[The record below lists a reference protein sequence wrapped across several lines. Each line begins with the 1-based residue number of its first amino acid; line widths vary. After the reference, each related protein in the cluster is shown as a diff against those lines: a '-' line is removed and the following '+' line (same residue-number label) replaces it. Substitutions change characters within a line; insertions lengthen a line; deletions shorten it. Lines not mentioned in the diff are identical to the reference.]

1 MKDLPSALCAQL
13 STLLGAR
20 FSRAAAVR
28 DQHAGA
34 GMHFAPLPPQA
45 VATAENLEEIIA
57 IVRACAEHKVPIIP
71 YGAGT
76 SLECHVGAPR
86 GGVSID
92 LSGMKRV
99 LRVST
104 EDQDCTV
111 EPGVTRSA
119 LNEELRHTGLFF
131 PVDPGADATI
141 GGMASTRASGTTT
154 LRYGGMREN
163 VVALTVVTANGQV
176 IKTARRARKSSAGYD
191 LTHLF
196 VGSEGTLG
204 IIADVTLKLHPVPEA
219 MSAAVCAFAS
229 SRGAT
234 STVIEAI
241 QCGLPLARAE
251 YLDDAAISAVNTTFA
266 TAYAVSDALFLEFH
280 GSAEDVAAHA
290 ERARAIARENG
301 GGDFRWAVETEDRN
315 QLWKARHNAGLA
327 ALSLRPGA
335 RPWSTDVCVPISRLP
350 ECIDETKK
358 DIATLPFP
366 AVVLG
371 HIGDGNFHVILL
383 LDTTKPEETDAAKRF
398 NHALV
403 ARAIAM
409 DGTST
414 GEHGIGMGKRE
425 SLRQELG
432 GAVDLM
438 VDIKRALDPNGI
450 LNPEKIFLSAPDSDC
465 RAAPAASAR

>member
-28 DQHAGA
+28 DQHAGG
-34 GMHFAPLPPQA
+34 GMHLKPLPPQA
-45 VATAENLEEIIA
+45 VAMVESLEEIIA
-57 IVRACAEHKVPIIP
+57 VVHACAEHKAPIIP

-76 SLECHVGAPR
+76 SLECHVGAPQ

-92 LSGMKRV
+92 LSGMKRL
-99 LRVST
+99 LRVSLD
-104 EDQDCTV
+104 DQDCTV

-119 LNEELRHTGLFF
+119 LNEELRHSGLFF
-131 PVDPGADATI
+131 PVDPGADASI

-163 VVALTVVTANGQV
+163 VLALTVVTADGRV

-204 IIADVTLKLHPVPEA
+204 IIADVTLKLHPAPEA
-219 MSAAVCAFAS
+219 VSAAVCAFAS
-229 SRGAT
+229 PRGAT
-234 STVIEAI
+234 STVIESI

-251 YLDDAAISAVNTTFA
+251 YLDAAAIAAVNGAFGTD
-266 TAYAVSDALFLEFH
+266 YAVSDALFLEFH
-280 GSAEDVAAHA
+280 GSGEEVAAHA
-290 ERARAIARENG
+290 ERARVIARENG
-301 GGDFRWAVETEDRN
+301 GGDFRWAIETEARA
-315 QLWKARHNAGLA
+315 QLWKARHNAGFA

-335 RPWSTDVCVPISRLP
+335 RPWSTDVCVPISQLP
-350 ECIDETKK
+350 DCIEATKR
-358 DIATLPFP
+358 DIAALPFP
-366 AVVLG
+366 AIVLG
-371 HIGDGNFHVILL
+371 HVGDGNFHVILL
-383 LDTTKPEETDAAKRF
+383 LDPAKPEEADAAKRF
-398 NHALV
+398 NDALV

-425 SLRQELG
+425 SLRHELG
-432 GAVDLM
+432 GAVDVM
-438 VDIKRALDPNGI
+438 ADIKRALDPRGI
-450 LNPEKIFLSAPDSDC
+450 MNPEKIFLPA
-465 RAAPAASAR
+465 RAVR

>member
-1 MKDLPSALCAQL
+1 MNDLPSALCAQL
-13 STLLGAR
+13 STLMGAR
-20 FSRAAAVR
+20 FSRSAAVR

-34 GMHFAPLPPQA
+34 GMHLKAMAPQA
-45 VATAENLEEIIA
+45 VVAVANLEEIIA
-57 IVRACAEHKVPIIP
+57 VVHACAEYKVPIIP

-86 GGVSID
+86 GGVTID
-92 LSGMKRV
+92 LSAMNRM
-99 LRVST
+99 LRISL

-111 EPGVTRSA
+111 EPGVTQSA
-119 LNEELRHTGLFF
+119 LNEELRRTGLFF

-163 VVALTVVTANGQV
+163 VMALTVVTAAGQV
-176 IKTARRARKSSAGYD
+176 IKTAHRARKSSAGYD

-204 IIADVTLKLHPVPEA
+204 IIADVTLKLHPAPEA
-219 MSAAVCAFAS
+219 ASAAVCAFAS
-229 SRGAT
+229 PRGAT
-234 STVIEAI
+234 STVIESI
-241 QCGLPLARAE
+241 QSGLPLARAE
-251 YLDDAAISAVNTTFA
+251 YLDAAAIAAVNGAFGA
-266 TAYAVSDALFLEFH
+266 DYPVSDALFLEFH
-280 GSAEDVAAHA
+280 GSKEEVANHA

-301 GGDFRWAVETEDRN
+301 GGSFRWAIETEERN

-335 RPWSTDVCVPISRLP
+335 RPWSTDVCVPISQLP
-350 ECIDETKK
+350 DCIDAAKR

-366 AVVLG
+366 AVVVG

-383 LDTTKPEETDAAKRF
+383 LDPQNPDEADAAKRF
-398 NHALV
+398 NDTLV
-403 ARAIAM
+403 ARAIAA

-414 GEHGIGMGKRE
+414 GEHGIGLGKRE
-425 SLRQELG
+425 SLRHELG

-438 VDIKRALDPNGI
+438 ADIKRALDPGGI
-450 LNPEKIFLSAPDSDC
+450 MNPEKIFLPAN
-465 RAAPAASAR
+465 RRLAASTAG

>member
-1 MKDLPSALCAQL
+1 MNDLPSALCAQL
-13 STLLGAR
+13 STLLGTR
-20 FSRAAAVR
+20 FSLASAVR
-28 DQHAGA
+28 DQHAGS
-34 GMHFAPLPPQA
+34 GMHLKALPPQA
-45 VATAENLEEIIA
+45 VAMVENLEEIIA
-57 IVRACAEHKVPIIP
+57 IVHACAEHKVPIIP
-71 YGAGT
+71 YGVGT
-76 SLECHVGAPR
+76 SLECHVGAPF

-99 LRVST
+99 LRISL

-111 EPGVTRSA
+111 EPGLTRAA

-154 LRYGGMREN
+154 LSYGGMREN
-163 VVALTVVTANGQV
+163 VMALTVVTANGQV
-176 IKTARRARKSSAGYD
+176 IKTARRARKSAAGYD

-204 IIADVTLKLHPVPEA
+204 IIADVTLKLHPTPEA
-219 MSAAVCAFAS
+219 TSAAVCAFAS

-241 QCGLPLARAE
+241 QCGLPMARAE
-251 YLDDAAISAVNTTFA
+251 YLDTAAIGAVNSSFGTD
-266 TAYAVSDALFLEFH
+266 YALSDALFLEFH
-280 GSAEDVAAHA
+280 GSPDEVATHT
-290 ERARAIARENG
+290 ERARAIAEANG
-301 GGDFRWAVETEDRN
+301 GGAFRWAIEPEERN
-315 QLWKARHNAGLA
+315 RLWKARHNAGLA

-335 RPWSTDVCVPISRLP
+335 RPWSTDVCVPISQLP
-350 ECIDETKK
+350 DCIEATKA
-358 DIATLPFP
+358 DIAELPFP
-366 AVVLG
+366 AVIVG

-383 LDTTKPEETDAAKRF
+383 LDPTDAEENCAAQRF
-398 NHALV
+398 NDAV
-403 ARAIAM
+403 ITRAIQI
-409 DGTST
+409 DGTCT

-438 VDIKRALDPNGI
+438 AGIKRALYP
-450 LNPEKIFLSAPDSDC
+450 LCLMNPGKIF
-465 RAAPAASAR
+465 ASTHAS

>member
-1 MKDLPSALCAQL
+1 MNELPSALCAQI
-13 STLLGAR
+13 STLLGVR

-28 DQHAGA
+28 DQHAGG

-45 VATAENLEEIIA
+45 VALVANLEEIIA
-57 IVRACAEHKVPIIP
+57 VVQACAEHKVPIIA

-76 SLECHVGAPR
+76 SLECHTGAPR

-99 LRVST
+99 LRVSV

-119 LNEELRHTGLFF
+119 LNAELRHTGLFF

-163 VVALTVVTANGQV
+163 VVSLTVVTADGRV
-176 IKTARRARKSSAGYD
+176 IRTARRARKSSAGYD

-219 MSAAVCAFAS
+219 MSATVCAFPSA
-229 SRGAT
+229 RGAT

-251 YLDDAAISAVNTTFA
+251 YLDAAAISAVNAVFGTD
-266 TAYAVSDALFLEFH
+266 YPVSDALFLEFH
-280 GSAEDVAAHA
+280 GSAEDVAVHA

-301 GGDFRWAVETEDRN
+301 GGDFRWAAEAEERN

-335 RPWSTDVCVPISRLP
+335 RPWSTDVCVPISQLP
-350 ECIDETKK
+350 DCIDETKK
-358 DIATLPFP
+358 DIAALPFP

-383 LDTTKPEETDAAKRF
+383 LDPANPQETHAAKRF
-398 NHALV
+398 NDALV

-414 GEHGIGMGKRE
+414 GEHGVGMGKRE
-425 SLRQELG
+425 SLRHELG
-432 GAVDLM
+432 GAVDVM
-438 VDIKRALDPNGI
+438 TAIKGALDPNGI
-450 LNPEKIFLSAPDSDC
+450 MNPEKIFLPAPDNDC
-465 RAAPAASAR
+465 GGAQTAQRR

>member
-1 MKDLPSALCAQL
+1 MNDLPNALCAQL

-20 FSRAAAVR
+20 FTCAAAVR
-28 DQHAGA
+28 DQHAGG
-34 GMHFAPLPPQA
+34 GMHLRALPPQA
-45 VATAENLEEIIA
+45 VAMADNLEEIIA
-57 IVRACAEHKVPIIP
+57 IVRACAEYKVPIIP

-92 LSGMKRV
+92 LTGMKRV
-99 LRVST
+99 LRVSL

-111 EPGVTRSA
+111 QPGLTRSA

-163 VVALTVVTANGQV
+163 VMALTVVTPDGRV

-204 IIADVTLKLHPVPEA
+204 IIADVTLKLHPTPEA

-251 YLDDAAISAVNTTFA
+251 YLDAAAIGAVNKTFG
-266 TAYAVSDALFLEFH
+266 TDYTVSDALFLEFH
-280 GSAEDVAAHA
+280 GSAQDVAAHA

-301 GGDFRWAVETEDRN
+301 GGDFRWAIETEERN

-350 ECIDETKK
+350 DCIDETKK
-358 DIATLPFP
+358 DIAALPFP
-366 AVVLG
+366 AVVVG

-383 LDTTKPEETDAAKRF
+383 LDAANPEESEAAKRF
-398 NHALV
+398 NDTLV
-403 ARAIAM
+403 ERAIAM

-425 SLRQELG
+425 SLRHELG
-432 GAVDLM
+432 DAVDLM
-438 VDIKRALDPNGI
+438 ADIKRALDPEGI
-450 LNPEKIFLSAPDSDC
+450 MNPEKIFLPGSS
-465 RAAPAASAR
+465 REHGAAHTIMAR